1 MQAIPRRVEFRSG
14 KVAVSWLGHN
24 ALWFGAIGAAFFLG
38 AGWQN
43 GQATRE
49 AITSVQTQYQGKLD
63 FHRQNEAVIAKTAK
77 AALDACQHNLSAAL
91 NNDASRQ
98 EIKGCP
104 PVPPVVK
111 AVVPATK

>member
-49 AITSVQTQYQGKLD
+49 AITSVQTQ
-63 FHRQNEAVIAKTAK
+63 
-77 AALDACQHNLSAAL
+77 
-91 NNDASRQ
+91 
-98 EIKGCP
+98 
-104 PVPPVVK
+104 
-111 AVVPATK
+111 